1 MSMPWRLPFRLPD
14 RSSARRGRLANQL
27 DQRPQ
32 LRWDVAVA
40 RMVEA
45 QAGKGRRPLG
55 QHAHQAAGGESP
67 ALILD
72 DADLATAVPLAVA
85 AGFQNSGQ
93 ACIAGSHIPVPAAKL
108 GEVAILVEAAVAA
121 IKLGD
126 PRDPATAIGPM
137 VSQKQWDRVQ
147 RYIRLGLAEGARLL
161 VGGEGKPPGLE
172 DGRFVRPTVFV
183 GVDNGMTIA
192 REEIFG
198 PVLAILAWRSGDEA
212 IANDT
217 DYGLQAYVLSADPVR
232 ARARRVRSRGLP

>member
-1 MSMPWRLPFRLPD
+1 M
-14 RSSARRGRLANQL
+14 
-27 DQRPQ
+27 
-32 LRWDVAVA
+32 
-40 RMVEA
+40 
-45 QAGKGRRPLG
+45 
-55 QHAHQAAGGESP
+55 
-67 ALILD
+67 
-72 DADLATAVPLAVA
+72 
-85 AGFQNSGQ
+85 
-93 ACIAGSHIPVPAAKL
+93 
-108 GEVAILVEAAVAA
+108 AA

-137 VSQKQWDRVQ
+137 VSQKQWDHVQ